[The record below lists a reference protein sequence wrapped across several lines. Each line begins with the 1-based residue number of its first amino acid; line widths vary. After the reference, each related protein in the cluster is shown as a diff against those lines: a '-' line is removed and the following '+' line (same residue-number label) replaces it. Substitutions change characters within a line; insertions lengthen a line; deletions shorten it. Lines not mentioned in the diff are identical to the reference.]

1 MLVVVFCPK
10 AYTRTAFAKD
20 MESVE
25 SLLQES
31 ELCFDSKDFAGG
43 LAKADKAL
51 QLEPSS
57 ANAHFRAGKAAFGLG
72 DTKRSKAEYRLAIV
86 TDSSN
91 VPAWEGLAELQM
103 ANGEVAE
110 AQQTFEQLLRLA
122 MKTGNTLKEREYHWR
137 SAEAFDRLGEFTD
150 AEEQLKALQ
159 DMELTKEQYLETLC
173 HLADIQVKIEE
184 QRMEQTVHQTIRSQ
198 EKNPGNL
205 VRSVTS
211 IRLGVD
217 AERADEQDSEEGLA
231 DTLKEI
237 VKRTVPSPLYA
248 KYHEQHL
255 QRFLSRL
262 GAYTPRSALR
272 QDKRAEALKECIK
285 MISAPGGGCCTVFP
299 FEAAIWLLEEQEELF
314 GNGNGSKRVQR
325 SSTMSCTNLHR
336 LVSKGSRSNLL
347 IRGPSKSNLYQ
358 QPSLSG
364 TNSSLQSMGGLQSTN
379 NLQGLGMGSL
389 TSTNNLQ
396 SMGRQTPSP
405 QQLNWYRG
413 DSIRGVDRE
422 FIYKVMREQEEDA
435 AAAQHVAAALEKKK
449 VQGLSKA
456 EEFGRRLAH
465 QFPWSPSASVALGL
479 ALRRRYLG
487 QVGAPSLAAHRKQII
502 KNLKHGTERGA
513 NSAAGW
519 KALAEL
525 QYQNRQF
532 QDAYDTAVNGL
543 EWSVKRRRAGHEQL
557 TSFALAL
564 RLVVAQCLRR
574 LQRLDEAEYNFQVLA
589 GWTTEGDSAFNELS
603 GSSPLSIRQQA
614 LRGIAKVA
622 LERGNKKE
630 ARHQYERILGKAL
643 IGRGPPAA
651 HWAHSEYAWL
661 LFEDGNL
668 ELAKQQLETA
678 LRSAQRE
685 SMLITASELAEV
697 HYKLGRICWTMGGN
711 ELTDPTQARAHLEA
725 ATKEDSEIQALA
737 YQWLG
742 RWYEDI
748 DQDFKQAQH
757 CYERAVVLDD
767 DDIIAAEALE
777 KLKSQGKITLSPA
790 HSSRLVDRIAAK
802 KASAKNQ
809 AKNSTAIGRIRYEG
823 ALERALS

>member
-1 MLVVVFCPK
+1 M
-10 AYTRTAFAKD
+10 
-20 MESVE
+20 
-25 SLLQES
+25 
-31 ELCFDSKDFAGG
+31 
-43 LAKADKAL
+43 
-51 QLEPSS
+51 
-57 ANAHFRAGKAAFGLG
+57 
-72 DTKRSKAEYRLAIV
+72 
-86 TDSSN
+86 
-91 VPAWEGLAELQM
+91 AELQM

-122 MKTGNTLKEREYHWR
+122 MKSGDALKQREYLWR

-150 AEEQLKALQ
+150 AEEQLKVLLEM
-159 DMELTKEQYLETLC
+159 DLTKEQYLETLC
-173 HLADIQVKIEE
+173 HLADIQVKVEE
-184 QRMEQTVHQTIRSQ
+184 QRMEQTVHQTIAAQ
-198 EKNPGNL
+198 GKNPGNL
-205 VRSVTS
+205 IRSVTS

-217 AERADEQDSEEGLA
+217 AERADEQDHEEGLA

-237 VKRTVPSPLYA
+237 VKRTVPSPVYA

-255 QRFLSRL
+255 QRFLSKL

-272 QDKRAEALKECIK
+272 QDKRAEALKECVK
-285 MISAPGGGCCTVFP
+285 MINAPGGGCCTVFP
-299 FEAAIWLLEEQEELF
+299 YEAAIWLLEEQEELV
-314 GNGNGSKRVQR
+314 GTNKRSINR
-325 SSTMSCTNLHR
+325 SSTASCTNLHR

-347 IRGPSKSNLYQ
+347 VRGPSKVNLLAR
-358 QPSLSG
+358 PSFSG
-364 TNSSLQSMGGLQSTN
+364 TLSTSRRSLDELPSS
-379 NLQGLGMGSL
+379 
-389 TSTNNLQ
+389 NNLQ
-396 SMGRQTPSP
+396 SMQDLQSTGRQHSPSP

-422 FIYKVMREQEEDA
+422 FIYKVMREHEEDA
-435 AAAQHVAAALEKKK
+435 AAVRQVQAAVATKEGRA
-449 VQGLSKA
+449 LSKA

-465 QFPWSPSASVALGL
+465 QFPWSPAASVAVGL
-479 ALRRRYLG
+479 ALRRKYHG
-487 QVGAPSLAAHRKQII
+487 HSGAPSLAGHRKQII
-502 KNLKHGTERGA
+502 KNLKHGIERGA

-532 QDAYDTAVNGL
+532 QEAYDTAVSGL
-543 EWSVKRRRAGHEQL
+543 EWSVKRRRSGHETL
-557 TSFALAL
+557 TNFALAL

-574 LQRLDEAEYNFQVLA
+574 LERLEEAEYNFQVLA

-622 LERGNKKE
+622 LERGDKQA

-643 IGRGPPAA
+643 IGQGPPAA

-685 SMLITASELAEV
+685 SMLITDSELAEV

-711 ELTDPTQARAHLEA
+711 QLTDPNQARAHFEA
-725 ATKEDSEIQALA
+725 ATQHDSEVQALA
-737 YQWLG
+737 FQWLG
-742 RWYEDI
+742 RWYEEI
-748 DQDFKQAQH
+748 DQDYQQAQH
-757 CYERAVVLDD
+757 CYERAVALDD
-767 DDIIAAEALE
+767 DDIIASEALE
-777 KLKSQGKITLSPA
+777 KLKAQGKITLSPA
-790 HSSRLVDRIAAK
+790 HSTRLADRIAAK
-802 KASAKNQ
+802 KASAKHQ
-809 AKNSTAIGRIRYEG
+809 AKNSTAISRIRYEG

>member
-1 MLVVVFCPK
+1 
-10 AYTRTAFAKD
+10 

-31 ELCFDSKDFAGG
+31 ELCFDSKDFAGA
-43 LAKADKAL
+43 LAKADRAL

-122 MKTGNTLKEREYHWR
+122 IKTGNTLKEREYHWR

-217 AERADEQDSEEGLA
+217 AERADEQDAEEGLA

-272 QDKRAEALKECIK
+272 QDKRAEALKEC
-285 MISAPGGGCCTVFP
+285 
-299 FEAAIWLLEEQEELF
+299 
-314 GNGNGSKRVQR
+314 
-325 SSTMSCTNLHR
+325 
-336 LVSKGSRSNLL
+336 
-347 IRGPSKSNLYQ
+347 
-358 QPSLSG
+358 
-364 TNSSLQSMGGLQSTN
+364 SMGQ
-379 NLQGLGMGSL
+379 
-389 TSTNNLQ
+389 
-396 SMGRQTPSP
+396 QTPSP

-479 ALRRRYLG
+479 ALRRCYLG

-502 KNLKHGTERGA
+502 KNLKHGIERGA

-685 SMLITASELAEV
+685 SMLITDSELAEV

-748 DQDFKQAQH
+748 DQDYKQAQH

-802 KASAKNQ
+802 KASAKNK